1 MIKNNL
7 PIFLTLLI
15 FLNFGFSQES
25 KSIHQIEWENHKNDA
40 KVLRK
45 QESAKD
51 IIPLNKTVAEQKSL
65 SSAVFGYLPYWVY
78 NDPPLYFQFD
88 LLTHIA
94 LFDFSVNS
102 ATGAIGNPPNWPW
115 TDLINAAHSNGVK
128 VIMCVVEFDND
139 NIHTII
145 TNQTV
150 KNNFFE
156 KVKGKI
162 ETYNLDG
169 INIDFEGLHSSD
181 RSNNINTFMVEL
193 TDYVHSNFVDEYT
206 EVSFAAPA
214 VNWGGWN
221 LPGLAAA
228 CDYLFIMGYDFW
240 GSWSTTAGPS
250 SPLEGSNFNVTRT
263 LTNTNDGY
271 GAVVSSNPEKL
282 ILGVPYYGNKW
293 RTVNQSEGSN
303 ALEHIGSKTYAAA
316 RQELG
321 SRDLLWST
329 NYKTP
334 WYTYESNGKYYQ
346 TWFDN
351 DSSLG
356 LKYDLA
362 KSKNLKGIGMWALGY
377 DKHYPELW
385 NVLRDKFFYIPLD
398 TSDGTG
404 KPEKLKLY
412 QNYPNPFN
420 PSTTIKYIVP
430 SVETHSDASLQTTLK
445 VYNILGNEIA
455 TLVNKIQPPGE
466 YFVKFNVGNWHAN
479 SLPNGIYLYQL
490 SVGNNVETK
499 KMLLIK

>member
-1 MIKNNL
+1 M
-7 PIFLTLLI
+7 

-51 IIPLNKTVAEQKSL
+51 IIPLNKTAAEQKSL

-94 LFDFSVNS
+94 LFGFEVN
-102 ATGAIGNPPNWPW
+102 ATGAIENPSNWPW
-115 TDLINAAHSNGVK
+115 NDLINAAHSNGVK
-128 VIMCVVEFDND
+128 VIMCTVQFDND
-139 NIHTII
+139 TIHKII
-145 TNQTV
+145 TDQTV

-169 INIDFEGLHSSD
+169 INIDFEGLHKSD
-181 RSNNINTFMVEL
+181 RENYINSFMAEL
-193 TDYVHSNFVDEYT
+193 TDYVHTNVGAEK

-214 VNWGGWN
+214 VNWSSWN

-250 SPLEGSNFNVTRT
+250 APLAGTNFNITRT
-263 LTNTNDGY
+263 LTNTSDGY

-282 ILGVPYYGNKW
+282 ILGVPYYGNNW
-293 RTVNQSEGSN
+293 RTKSMSEGSTVYDN
-303 ALEHIGSKTYAAA
+303 NSYNGSRKYSTAKS
-316 RQELG
+316 ELG
-321 SRDLLWST
+321 SRDLLWSS

-362 KSKNLKGIGMWALGY
+362 KSKSLKGIGMWALGY
-377 DKHYPELW
+377 DKQYPELW
-385 NVLRDKFFYIPLD
+385 DVLRDKFFYIPLD

-404 KPEKLKLY
+404 KPEKFKLY

-420 PSTTIKYIVP
+420 PFTTIKYIVP
-430 SVETHSDASLQTTLK
+430 FVETHSDASLQTTLK

-455 TLVNKIQPPGE
+455 TLVNKVQPPGE

-479 SLPNGIYLYQL
+479 SLPNGVYFYQL

-499 KMLLIK
+499 KMLLLR